1 MLTREDFNHYED
13 KEKFLDILN
22 KKVSKNELAQIIE
35 KAEYEKELLQ
45 LQAELVNLQR
55 WVAKNKR
62 RVCVILED
70 AMRQVKVELLEG
82 LQSI

>member
-62 RVCVILED
+62 RVCVIFED
-70 AMRQVKVELLEG
+70 AMRPVKVELLEG
-82 LQSI
+82 LQRI